1 MSENSS
7 VSYFSAKKF
16 YVLVAVGL
24 IIFAAGT
31 LFAYSAKSHLKAED
45 LPAEELVK
53 QERIYAAAKI
63 LSMVG
68 FVIALIPSVQ
78 ILQNTIQNE
87 RAKTTEGSNVSVKK
101 EKENSED
108 E

>member
-7 VSYFSAKKF
+7 VSSFSAKK
-16 YVLVAVGL
+16 YYALIAVGL
-24 IIFAAGT
+24 IIFILGT
-31 LFAYSAKSHLKAED
+31 VFAYAADKHLDAGD
-45 LPAEELVK
+45 LPADELKK
-53 QERIYAAAKI
+53 QDRIYAAAKI
-63 LSMVG
+63 GSFIG
-68 FVIALIPSVQ
+68 FIIALIPSVR
-78 ILQNTIQNE
+78 ILQNTIEIE

>member
-7 VSYFSAKKF
+7 VSYFSARKF
-16 YVLVAVGL
+16 YALVAIGL
-24 IIFAAGT
+24 IVFAAGT
-31 LFAYSAKSHLKAED
+31 LFAYCAKSNLKAED
-45 LPAEELVK
+45 LPAEEFQK

-63 LSMVG
+63 ISMVG
-68 FVIALIPSVQ
+68 FIVALIPSVQ
-78 ILQNTIQNE
+78 ILQNTIQKE
-87 RAKTTEGSNVSVKK
+87 RAKTTEGSNVSVTK